1 MREKQLEVL
10 ENRYGGRVTAHRA
23 ATVLQSAW
31 RDYVLRTKFRR
42 MVDIAK
48 SMENISCRRLSLLEP
63 EGERESE
70 VSQSPAARHINSRR
84 MKRQNAGLGRS
95 SSLKDHRRSGSWS
108 GFEPIERPVETPCG
122 CGEGEGNR
130 NEKTELRP
138 PGTLKPSNSWTERG
152 RLVETRRPQTS
163 ADLQNVL
170 NHTRDSREARDR
182 SLASPQS
189 SPVPPCPPLRG
200 EEFYPDQEPPVY
212 SLARDSLY
220 CSVRRPRRLPPR
232 PPQRTVSFL
241 GPQQSLPARDLLVV
255 SDSSLA
261 RPATRS
267 YSSLEC
273 PPHKKVSPP
282 PPPPYVPPPSVHH
295 RDPNEPLPP
304 PPVEAGLERPPCDSV
319 SSIDS
324 GFRSVFIV
332 FIASV
337 SVCKVLVRVSCAPL
351 KILSYFH

>member
-1 MREKQLEVL
+1 M
-10 ENRYGGRVTAHRA
+10 TAHTA
-23 ATVLQSAW
+23 ATVIQAAW
-31 RDYVLRTKFRR
+31 RDYGLRTKFRR

-63 EGERESE
+63 EVEREPEISP
-70 VSQSPAARHINSRR
+70 SPAARHIASRR
-84 MKRQNAGLGRS
+84 MRRQNGGLNRS
-95 SSLKDHRRSGSWS
+95 NSLKDHRRSGSWS
-108 GFEPIERPVETPCG
+108 GFQPIERPEETPG
-122 CGEGEGNR
+122 VWREEEEGPGHSEEDR
-130 NEKTELRP
+130 TDQTEVRP
-138 PGTLKPSNSWTERG
+138 AGVLKPSNSWTERG
-152 RLVETRRPQTS
+152 RAQTGG
-163 ADLQNVL
+163 DPM
-170 NHTRDSREARDR
+170 RDR

-241 GPQQSLPARDLLVV
+241 GPPQPPQARSGLTRDLVM
-255 SDSSLA
+255 SDSSLP
-261 RPATRS
+261 RPAPSSSS

-273 PPHKKVSPP
+273 QPQCQPHKKVSPL

-324 GFRSVFIV
+324 GFRSVFLV
-332 FIASV
+332 FSE
-337 SVCKVLVRVSCAPL
+337 
-351 KILSYFH
+351 

>member
-1 MREKQLEVL
+1 M
-10 ENRYGGRVTAHRA
+10 TAHTA
-23 ATVLQSAW
+23 ATVIQTAW
-31 RDYVLRTKFRR
+31 RDYGLRTKFRR

-63 EGERESE
+63 EVERETE

-84 MKRQNAGLGRS
+84 MKRQNAGLNRS
-95 SSLKDHRRSGSWS
+95 NSLKDHRRSGSWS
-108 GFEPIERPVETPCG
+108 GFEPIERPEETPCV
-122 CGEGEGNR
+122 CGEEEGQGGSDGGR
-130 NEKTELRP
+130 TEKTEVRP
-138 PGTLKPSNSWTERG
+138 AGVLKPSNSWTERG
-152 RLVETRRPQTS
+152 RLVETRRPQTA

-170 NHTRDSREARDR
+170 NHNRDNRDR

-241 GPQQSLPARDLLVV
+241 GPHQPPSVSSRPGHLVV
-255 SDSSLA
+255 SDSSLP
-261 RPATRS
+261 RPATSS

-273 PPHKKVSPP
+273 QPHKKVSPL

-324 GFRSVFIV
+324 GFRSVFPV
-332 FIASV
+332 FTE
-337 SVCKVLVRVSCAPL
+337 
-351 KILSYFH
+351 